1 MLGGQASVEPLMG
14 REPDWYRVE
23 GNYWALKVA
32 AAVLAFGHNSLVAP
46 IANWR
51 SPVPRSNLTD
61 WILEPLNRDDFRF
74 APLT

>member
-1 MLGGQASVEPLMG
+1 MQEGPASVEPLMG
-14 REPDWYRVE
+14 KEPNWYRVE

-32 AAVLAFGHNSLVAP
+32 AAVPAFGHNSQLAP

-51 SPVPRSNLTD
+51 SPVPRSNPTD
-61 WILEPLNRDDFRF
+61 WILEPLNLDDFRF